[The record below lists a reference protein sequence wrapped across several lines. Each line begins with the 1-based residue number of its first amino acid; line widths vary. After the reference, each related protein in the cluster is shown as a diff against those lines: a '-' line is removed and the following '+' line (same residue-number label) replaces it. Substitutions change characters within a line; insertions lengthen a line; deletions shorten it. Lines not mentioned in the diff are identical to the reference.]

1 MLIYAMPQLLDDIL
15 DSAFAD
21 DSAVTLLRVPPDV
34 DSVVEAVTRME
45 PDVVIVD
52 EQRAGLREV
61 DNLLRLAPHAHAL
74 TIAED
79 ARSAVLYE
87 LRPHRR
93 LIGELSPASIRSAVH
108 HARRRSDLFF
118 EPRPAP

>member
-1 MLIYAMPQLLDDIL
+1 VLIYAMPQLLDEIL
-15 DSAFAD
+15 DSVFSD
-21 DSAVTLLRVPPDV
+21 DAQVTLLRVPSDV
-34 DSVVEAVTRME
+34 DSVVDAVTLTE
-45 PDVVIVD
+45 PDVVIVE
-52 EQRAGLREV
+52 EQQAGPREV
-61 DNLLRLAPHAHAL
+61 DNLLRLAPHAQAL

-79 ARSAVLYE
+79 ARTALLYE

-108 HARRRSDLFF
+108 HARRRSDLLF